1 MPDKPT
7 PPNGAVMVNR
17 PGYLNPFILDV
28 AGVAPEAL
36 SDRAD
41 LYLPE
46 GPGPFPVVVLVPGM
60 LREPP
65 EVGPREW
72 PVFRGYAALLVS
84 KGVAA
89 VVVGHELTHGP
100 QYPEALRTVLR
111 ALDSATARPEVDS
124 KRTAFWVFSAGGPLA
139 LALLAEHG
147 DRFGCL
153 ALTYPLLESDHLTDW
168 PSPDAAVAGLN
179 GHHLVVLTVG
189 QEIPELVPGQRA
201 FLTAVRAADAHVEH
215 IDLPEAYH
223 GFDSQ
228 DPTEEGRRAVT
239 QAVESVT
246 GRLAGD

>member
-1 MPDKPT
+1 
-7 PPNGAVMVNR
+7 MVNR

-147 DRFGCL
+147 DRFESL
-153 ALTYPLLESDHLTDW
+153 ALTYPLLESDHLADW
-168 PSPDAAVAGLN
+168 PSPDAAVAGL
-179 GHHLVVLTVG
+179 GDHQLVMTTVG
-189 QEIPELVPGQRA
+189 QEVPDLAPGQRA
-201 FLTAVRAADAHVEH
+201 FLTAARASGAEIEH

-228 DPTEEGRRAVT
+228 DPTDDGRRAIGR
-239 QAVESVT
+239 AVRSVAH
-246 GRLAGD
+246 RLLGTDPMTDGTTV